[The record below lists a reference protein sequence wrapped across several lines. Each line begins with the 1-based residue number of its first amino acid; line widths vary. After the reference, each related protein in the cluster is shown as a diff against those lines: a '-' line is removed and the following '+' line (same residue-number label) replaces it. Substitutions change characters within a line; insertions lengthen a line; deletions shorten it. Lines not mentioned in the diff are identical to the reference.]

1 VNWFVLPLTVALIGC
16 GDGAEPAQTERRESP
31 ELSATPSATPSA
43 PAATATPTPPIA
55 TAPSAPVPPE
65 DAPGGAGDEE
75 AARVRS
81 SLVIDGEGITPRR
94 VTVPAF
100 LSLELSVR
108 NASPQEQVVFVAGAQ
123 PSRAVSVGPGETRR
137 LALDGLRPGSYRID
151 AGPGR
156 RGGTLVARGERPP
169 G

>member
-1 VNWFVLPLTVALIGC
+1 
-16 GDGAEPAQTERRESP
+16 
-31 ELSATPSATPSA
+31 
-43 PAATATPTPPIA
+43 
-55 TAPSAPVPPE
+55 
-65 DAPGGAGDEE
+65 
-75 AARVRS
+75 
-81 SLVIDGEGITPRR
+81 
-94 VTVPAF
+94 VPAF

>member
-1 VNWFVLPLTVALIGC
+1 MNWLVLPLILALIGC
-16 GDGAEPAQTERRESP
+16 GGGAELAQTERRESP

-43 PAATATPTPPIA
+43 PVATATPTPPIA

-81 SLVIDGEGITPRR
+81 SLVIDREGITPRQ

-100 LSLELSVR
+100 LALELSVR
-108 NASPQEQVVFVAGAQ
+108 NDSPQEQVVFVVGAT
-123 PSRAVSVGPGETRR
+123 PSRAVSLSPGDTGR
-137 LALDGLRPGSYRID
+137 LALDGLRPGRYRID
-151 AGPGR
+151 AGAGR
-156 RGGTLVARGERPP
+156 RAGTLVARGSP
-169 G
+169 